1 MKNAINLYDE
11 YEFKK
16 IGCIYATLNEIRKNE
31 KCSEFLQK
39 TTLQTI
45 FIIACALCLPHF
57 KQEYRLSDIDI
68 LSLIGIS
75 KAQYDEIRVKAMQY
89 ASRNDIKTLEYF
101 TGDEFCCMLDE
112 IADNSRYQD
121 LELASLENLN
131 YTYLAEAT
139 VKNTRGIQLPAEEE
153 YPLLKEYKAQEYK
166 TKEKRT
172 SKNTSIYTKEKS
184 LPSEDKKILYKYGE
198 FLDEKNFITNP
209 AIGRNDEIRRLMKTM
224 LNPTKSL
231 IITGEAGVGKTAVVE
246 GFAYLLQKKE
256 APDLLKDYK
265 VYNIKTSALVN
276 GCIYVGMFEE
286 RVEELF
292 SIIKQ
297 YPNIILNI
305 DEIHTAFGL
314 GKGSKGVL
322 DFANIL
328 KPYLDRG
335 DIKVI
340 GTTTENEYNEFI
352 KNDEAFCRRFHRLNV
367 FEPNEKDIF
376 EILNIETEKLN
387 EKMNIKFN
395 FNEQLKKE
403 ILDIIINTTNKK
415 HRIYNDNQ
423 NNPDLSLSI
432 LTDAYTNAAMDNRDI
447 LNIDDISIAIR
458 DCSKIYDSARV
469 EAVLTLEGLKSNK
482 DTDQQSNKVKGKII
496 KFPN

>member
-1 MKNAINLYDE
+1 MKSTINSYDE
-11 YEFKK
+11 YDFKK
-16 IGCIYATLNEIRKNE
+16 IGYIYTALKKIRKNGE
-31 KCSEFLQK
+31 CSEFLQK
-39 TTLQTI
+39 TTLQTK
-45 FIIACALCLPHF
+45 FIIACALCLQDF
-57 KQEYRLSDIDI
+57 KEEYELRDRDI
-68 LSLIGIS
+68 LSLIGVSETYYQKI
-75 KAQYDEIRVKAMQY
+75 KDEALQY
-89 ASRNDIKTLEYF
+89 AKENSVETLEYF
-101 TGDEFCCMLDE
+101 TGDEFAYILDE
-112 IADNSRYQD
+112 IANNSRCQD
-121 LELASLENLN
+121 LGLASLENLN
-131 YTYLAEAT
+131 YAYLVEAI
-139 VKNTRGIQLPAEEE
+139 VKNRIGIQVPAAAE
-153 YPLLKEYKAQEYK
+153 YPLLKEYKKNRA
-166 TKEKRT
+166 
-172 SKNTSIYTKEKS
+172 SKNTNIYINEDFGR
-184 LPSEDKKILYKYGE
+184 SEDKKILYKYGE

-256 APDLLKDYK
+256 VPDLLKDYK
-265 VYNIKTSALVN
+265 VYNIKTSTLVN

-305 DEIHTAFGL
+305 DEIHTTFGL

-335 DIKVI
+335 DVKVI

-367 FEPNEKDIF
+367 LEPNEKDIF

-387 EKMNIKFN
+387 EKMNIKFD
-395 FNEQLKKE
+395 FKEQLKKE

-432 LTDAYTNAAMDNRDI
+432 LTDAYTNAAMDNRDT
-447 LNIDDISIAIR
+447 LSIDDISIAIR

-469 EAVLTLEGLKSNK
+469 EAILTLEGLKSNK
-482 DTDQQSNKVKGKII
+482 DIDQQSNKVKGKII